1 MEAEIYLILMKKEKI
16 LKLILIILTA
26 QSILTASCLTT
37 GDYHLKFWGGG
48 LNIWLYYPEDASPG
62 DSVNLNVY
70 IVSSKF
76 PRGNHVGEVNAK
88 VTVLTTSSQ
97 VTLFDQKLITDT
109 YMQSGSTFN
118 QTISVTLPPDARWF
132 LTVQMDTVSYQQ
144 DLTNR
149 QEAHVTLDT
158 TKIVTSTYSE
168 LQDNILEY
176 QALYNQ
182 LDQKYKELSQQLE
195 DLQTPV
201 TGDCTQIQSDYLQLM
216 QDYTSLTNQYN
227 ALLLDNQTGANGDLE
242 NALQEMEQMY
252 IELLEEFEAT
262 ITSMEEEIHDR
273 DEYIGELEGETQA
286 LSQENQILVEE
297 IEALEG
303 ELDSDIDAKEELE
316 FIRGRLNSAV
326 TARNVLGFSTL
337 MFLAAT
343 IVVYL
348 KFGRKMF

>member
-1 MEAEIYLILMKKEKI
+1 
-16 LKLILIILTA
+16 
-26 QSILTASCLTT
+26 
-37 GDYHLKFWGGG
+37 
-48 LNIWLYYPEDASPG
+48 
-62 DSVNLNVY
+62 VY

-76 PRGNHVGEVNAK
+76 PRGNHVGEVNVK

-118 QTISVTLPPDARWF
+118 QTISVILPSDARWY

-149 QEAHVTLDT
+149 QEAHVTLDA

-176 QALYNQ
+176 QALYNK

-201 TGDCTQIQSDYLQLM
+201 TGDCTQLQSDYLQLM
-216 QDYTSLTNQYN
+216 QDYTSLTTQYN
-227 ALLLDNQTGANGDLE
+227 ELLLSNQTGDNGNLE

-252 IELLEEFEAT
+252 TELHEEFEAT
-262 ITSMEEEIHDR
+262 ITSLEEEIHHQE
-273 DEYIGELEGETQA
+273 EYIEELQGETQA
-286 LSQENQILVEE
+286 LSEENQNLEDE

-303 ELDSDIDAKEELE
+303 ELESKLGNEEELE
-316 FIRGRLNSAV
+316 VIRGRLSSAV
-326 TARNVLGFSTL
+326 TARNILGLLTTL
-337 MFLAAT
+337 SLGAT
-343 IVVYL
+343 AFVYY
-348 KFGRKMF
+348 KYRIIG